1 MRKKKKEKNNMEISI
16 ASGCFW
22 QLMKTA
28 EQKEKKYSRLGHLEI
43 FWLGP
48 QLITI
53 PNAGWQNNAIKLSYA
68 ALRCY
73 GTCIGKSWLG
83 A

>member
-1 MRKKKKEKNNMEISI
+1 MEISI

-48 QLITI
+48 QLIAI
-53 PNAGWQNNAIKLSYA
+53 PNAGWQNNAIKLS
-68 ALRCY
+68 
-73 GTCIGKSWLG
+73 
-83 A
+83 